1 MSDVRTNDL
10 KTGAFDTWTM
20 IETKRAEAVKT
31 VQVKVDNKAAT
42 RQAII
47 VAIRREKVEFKIRS
61 DWKAK
66 EPAISPHA
74 DWDYK
79 AIAIHHAGNSY
90 SCTADGAAQLRKAEA
105 TDINSFGHL
114 SYHYAIDC
122 QGVVYEA
129 LDIRYRGAHIE
140 GGNTGVLGIVFL
152 ADLSVHGEAGR
163 YGPGAWNVT
172 KKRGVVAGVKE
183 WLGEQNDKVAVV
195 HDEPTEKQLEAASAL
210 LKALLQFFD
219 IKTLGGHREFAKT
232 HGTSRACPGAYG
244 MIIAEQMRRD
254 FKLAAP

>member
-1 MSDVRTNDL
+1 M
-10 KTGAFDTWTM
+10 TGVAHYKIEHWTSA
-20 IETKRAEAVKT
+20 TAEADYKNQPAIKIT
-31 VQVKVDNKAAT
+31 VNDRAAT
-42 RQAII
+42 RQTII

-66 EPAISPHA
+66 EPATSPNA

-79 AIAIHHAGNSY
+79 SIAIHHAGNNY
-90 SCTADGAAQLRKAEA
+90 SCAADGADELRKAET
-105 TDINSFGHL
+105 TDISSFGHL

-140 GGNTGVLGIVFL
+140 GGNTGVIGIVFL
-152 ADLSVHGEAGR
+152 ADLSVRGEAEK

-172 KKRGVVAGVKE
+172 KKRGVVAGTKE
-183 WLGEQNDKVAVV
+183 WLGEQKDKLAVV
-195 HDEPTEKQLEAASAL
+195 HDEPTEKQLEAASKL
-210 LKALLQFFD
+210 VKTLLQFFN

-232 HGTSRACPGAYG
+232 HGTSRACPGVYG
-244 MIIAEQMRRD
+244 IIIAEQMRRD
-254 FKLAAP
+254 FKLSAP